1 MNTSCEFKASQNFFI
16 NFAKNKY
23 NNTYSSPLLWSDIF
37 PKLEAFILINTMIF
51 IQKKNQHWEYRT
63 MQELKYREEL
73 IRIS

>member
-51 IQKKNQHWEYRT
+51 I
-63 MQELKYREEL
+63 
-73 IRIS
+73 